1 MTQQSIN
8 IINFKTLYE
17 ILNEIKENF
26 SFKIINYHDEKIFF
40 QSLENKDLNISESI
54 ILVHPKNKKM
64 LDSKKLSKDIFYVVD
79 NLPINIIKLIEN
91 INVKLIRRKYVNQSN
106 LDIKDYNVNLNS
118 RVITKDSIHLRLTEK
133 EIDIILFLNENEGP
147 QNINV
152 LQSKVWGYSS
162 ELETH
167 TVETHIYRLR
177 KKIKDLF
184 KDENFILSKDSG
196 YLIR

>member
-133 EIDIILFLNENEGP
+133 EIDIILF
-147 QNINV
+147 
-152 LQSKVWGYSS
+152 
-162 ELETH
+162 
-167 TVETHIYRLR
+167 
-177 KKIKDLF
+177 F
-184 KDENFILSKDSG
+184 K
-196 YLIR
+196 

>member
-79 NLPINIIKLIEN
+79 NLPTNIIKLIEN